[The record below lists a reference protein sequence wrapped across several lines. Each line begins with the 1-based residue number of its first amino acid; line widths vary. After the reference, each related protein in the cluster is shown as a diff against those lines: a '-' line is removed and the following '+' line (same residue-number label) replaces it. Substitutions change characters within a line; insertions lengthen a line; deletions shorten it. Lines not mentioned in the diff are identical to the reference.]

1 MTPSARFSYFPA
13 VVAWI
18 ALVAAPSVLAAQPPA
33 SPPPPVFGETV
44 EVRVVNLEVV
54 VTDRDGLPVAGLTP
68 ADFRLLVDGA
78 EAPIGYFTEVRGGT
92 AVEPGTSAT
101 IAGLPDL
108 APGAPVGT
116 SYLVF
121 VDDFFAIARERD
133 KVLESIAA
141 QLGRL
146 GPEDRMALV
155 AWDGRDLA
163 MVSSW
168 SSSSAELER
177 ALKAARAR
185 PALGLRRIAER
196 RSFLDDVRLRRR
208 SSRLGAVD
216 RLDITELHYAETLER
231 QIENTVSAASAAL
244 RGFANPP
251 GRKVL
256 LLLSGGW
263 PYDVTEYVARDFG
276 RTIQE
281 PRIARGDTLLAPLV
295 DTANRLG
302 YTIFAVDVPGLAT
315 DFDRGADDFEIP
327 ATGSSF
333 DSFLRENNAQYSLHY
348 LSRETGGRALVNAG
362 RLEALER
369 AAAATRTYYWIGF
382 SPAWRGDDER
392 HRVEVEVRREGLR
405 VASRSGYL
413 DTSRAREVSMAVES
427 VLLFGSGPGV
437 RPLALGVGM
446 PRRSSIGRMRVP
458 IRFEIPVSEITFLP
472 FGSSRVAD
480 LELRVAAVDEQGGR
494 SEVPVIPVRLT
505 LPAETAPGGTAGQ
518 ETTLELRRTGNRLA
532 VAVYD
537 PLSGTIW
544 SATADVRP

>member
-1 MTPSARFSYFPA
+1 MRSIARIVLS
-13 VVAWI
+13 VALL
-18 ALVAAPSVLAAQPPA
+18 AGVAAVAAPPLAAQEPGPP
-33 SPPPPVFGETV
+33 SPVFGETV

-54 VTDRDGLPVAGLTP
+54 VTDRDGLPVAGLAP
-68 ADFRLLVDGA
+68 SDFLLRVDG
-78 EAPIGYFTEVRGGT
+78 EETPIGFFTEVRGGT
-92 AVEPGTSAT
+92 AVEGPGGPS

-108 APGAPVGT
+108 APGEPVGT

-121 VDDFFAIARERD
+121 VDDYFALARDRD
-133 KVLESIAA
+133 QVLESIAA

-146 GPEDRMALV
+146 GPEDRLAIV

-163 MVSSW
+163 MLSSW
-168 SSSSAELER
+168 SSSTRDLER
-177 ALKAARAR
+177 ALEAARAR
-185 PALGLRRIAER
+185 PALGLRRVAER
-196 RSFLDDVRLRRR
+196 RSFLDDARLRRR
-208 SSRLGAVD
+208 GSRLGATD
-216 RLDITELHYAETLER
+216 RLDVTELYYAETLEQQVR
-231 QIENTVSAASAAL
+231 NIVSAAAAAL

-263 PYDVTEYVARDFG
+263 PYDIEEFVARESG
-276 RTIQE
+276 RVVNE
-281 PRIARGDTLLAPLV
+281 PRIARGDQLLAPLV

-302 YTIFAVDVPGLAT
+302 YTIFGVDVPGLAT
-315 DFDRGADDFEIP
+315 DFDRGAELSGSP
-327 ATGSSF
+327 AESAGF
-333 DSFLRENNAQYSLHY
+333 DSFLRENNTQYALHHVA
-348 LSRETGGRALVNAG
+348 RETGGRALLNVG

-382 SPAWRGDDER
+382 TPAWKGDDRR

-437 RPLALGVGM
+437 RPLALEVGR
-446 PRRSSIGRMRVP
+446 PEKTSRGRMRVP
-458 IRFEIPVSEITFLP
+458 LRFELPVAEITFLP
-472 FGSSRVAD
+472 AGATRVAD

-494 SEVPVIPVRLT
+494 SDVPVIPIRLT
-505 LPAETAPGGTAGQ
+505 LPAESGSAGTAGH
-518 ETTLELRRTGNRLA
+518 ETALELRRTGNRLA